1 MPNNWNA
8 IHLGIRALIDP
19 TEGNTVAENASA
31 LVGQTF
37 GGPSNKLFADVAF
50 VTTTNNGGSGTALD
64 QDNNAAN
71 DRITFNPGSGT
82 VTTTFD
88 AAVQYNGTLTYT
100 DGSTWTGTVVVFQ
113 DTLGN
118 TFLAPNLLAGAP
130 QNALVAKPI
139 MSLKINSVVGTSFS
153 GLGINRQATNFL
165 ACFTAGTAI
174 ATPSGERLIETLV
187 PGDLV
192 LTADH
197 GAQAVRWI
205 GNRRVAGQGRFAPV
219 LIREGA
225 LGNSRDLRVSPQHRM
240 LLSGWRA
247 ELLFGAS
254 EVLAAA
260 CHLINDAS
268 IRRAPCAQVRYF
280 HLMFD
285 QHEIITAE
293 GCASESFFPGVAA
306 LGGLEAE
313 TRSEILALFP
323 ELAAGVAGY
332 GATART
338 TLKPY
343 EARVFAQSLR
353 PRLAA

>member
-8 IHLGIRALIDP
+8 IHLGIRPLIDP
-19 TEGNTVAENASA
+19 TEGNTNAENAGV

-50 VTTTNNGGSGTALD
+50 VTTTNNGGSATALD
-64 QDNNAAN
+64 QNNSAAN
-71 DRITFNPGSGT
+71 DQITFNPGSGS

-88 AAVQYNGTLTYT
+88 AAVQYNGTITYT

-118 TFLAPNLLAGAP
+118 TFLSPNLLAGAP
-130 QNALVAKPI
+130 QTALVAKPI
-139 MSLKINSVVGTSFS
+139 MSLTINSVVGSNFS

-165 ACFTAGTAI
+165 ACFTHGTAI
-174 ATPSGERLIETLV
+174 ATPSGERLIESLV

-192 LTADH
+192 QTQDH
-197 GAQAVRWI
+197 GAQPVRWI
-205 GNRRVAGQGRFAPV
+205 GQRRVAAQGRFAPI
-219 LIREGA
+219 LIRARA
-225 LGNSRDLRVSPQHRM
+225 LGNRRDLRVSPQHRM

-247 ELLFGAS
+247 ELLFGAP

-268 IRRAPCAQVRYF
+268 ITRAPCHAVTYF

-285 QHEIITAE
+285 RHQIITAE
-293 GCASESFFPGVAA
+293 GCASESFFPGAVTMQDMAA
-306 LGGLEAE
+306 ATRAE
-313 TRSEILALFP
+313 IVALFP
-323 ELAAGVAGY
+323 GIESGPAGY
-332 GATART
+332 SPTART
-338 TLKPY
+338 VLKPY
-343 EARVFAQSLR
+343 EARLFANGAG
-353 PRLAA
+353 RLN